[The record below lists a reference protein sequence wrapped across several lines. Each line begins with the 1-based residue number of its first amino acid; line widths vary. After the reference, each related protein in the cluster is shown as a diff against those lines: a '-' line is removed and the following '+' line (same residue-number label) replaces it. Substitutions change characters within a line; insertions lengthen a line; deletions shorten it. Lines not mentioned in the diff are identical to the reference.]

1 MKTVSESR
9 NDRLMKRF
17 EQGGFSHMTD
27 REAVEMLLYLAQ
39 PRKSACGTVDL
50 LFSRFGSF
58 TGIISATARE
68 LVNDCDLSENAAVL
82 FAALPR
88 IIERYGRPVSSV
100 ETVSAARR
108 LFSNSL
114 KAENHERLM
123 ACFLNEKLRCVGCE
137 IVSEGDPDK
146 TSVNPLGIIDG
157 ANRSGSR
164 LIIVAHNHP
173 NQMTAS
179 PSNIDITV
187 TRTLKRTL
195 KSVGLILL
203 DHIIVSSTGDTYSMK
218 QSGHFP
224 LIDK

>member
-1 MKTVSESR
+1 MKTVGESR
-9 NDRLMKRF
+9 NDYLMNRF
-17 EQGGFSHMTD
+17 EQGGFSQMSD
-27 REAVEMLLYLAQ
+27 REAVEMLLSLAQ
-39 PRKSACGTVDL
+39 PRKNAGDTVDL

-68 LVNDCDLSENAAVL
+68 LVNDCGLSENAAVL
-82 FAALPR
+82 LAALPR
-88 IIERYGRPVSSV
+88 IIERYERPISSV

-114 KAENHERLM
+114 KAENHERFM

-137 IVSEGDPDK
+137 VISEGDPDK

-157 ANRSGSR
+157 ANRNGSR

-179 PSNIDITV
+179 LSDIDITV
-187 TRTLKRTL
+187 TRTLKRAL
-195 KSVGLILL
+195 ERVGLILL

-218 QSGHFP
+218 QNGHFP